1 MYKPSTIQFE
11 ANSCRG
17 WQSKG
22 CLLRGVH
29 CNLLRKCFRESS
41 LKRASHSLGTSPQV
55 VFVSSLVLTLLDF
68 SPLVFLQEA
77 EGSVGQ
83 FDVEITSD
91 GSTGYVSVN
100 YTQIEESTTASTQPE
115 EVRI

>member
-1 MYKPSTIQFE
+1 MLFII
-11 ANSCRG
+11 RI
-17 WQSKG
+17 
-22 CLLRGVH
+22 
-29 CNLLRKCFRESS
+29 
-41 LKRASHSLGTSPQV
+41 SPQV

-100 YTQIEESTTASTQPE
+100 YTQVAESTAASTRAE
-115 EVRI
+115 EVRTQAGTNAFQLYDMHNRSSRFILLDGSSQSQCTRPAAALLLPVP